1 MGLKFRL
8 SKLVLPKYVDSEHG
22 NNRVWQQFYLRIL
35 WHFSILKEMC
45 KYSFLITLTTLFSI
59 PDSFILSLF
68 YNLTVLGAWL

>member
-1 MGLKFRL
+1 MGLKFRS
-8 SKLVLPKYVDSEHG
+8 SKLVLPKYVDSEP
-22 NNRVWQQFYLRIL
+22 RVWQQVYLRIL
-35 WHFSILKEMC
+35 WHFSLLKEMY

>member
-8 SKLVLPKYVDSEHG
+8 SNLVLPKYVDSEP
-22 NNRVWQQFYLRIL
+22 RVWQQFYLRIL
-35 WHFSILKEMC
+35 WHFSLLKEMY